1 MAKNSQQSE
10 ETLTYKMAEE
20 ILANTTAIKEASE
33 AKQDHATASEAI
45 QKFVANM
52 ARAMRLLLGRNNNG
66 NFDDTRRAKVKN
78 AFQPFFDSLY
88 DDKLTEADKNEAR
101 NAIAVLR
108 RALRTATDLK
118 AKNAKLWAE
127 DFSIVCNT
135 VGSEAKKAQLT
146 HNKHETAEQK
156 TARIAKE
163 EKEAEAQKAKRTFDA
178 EITFNE
184 AVIFWDLE
192 TLAMIEEQL
201 IAKFEF
207 EEAKKE
213 WELVDGRVVIKKQQ
227 KAS

>member
-1 MAKNSQQSE
+1 MAKNSQQPE

-52 ARAMRLLLGRNNNG
+52 ARAMRLLLGRNTNN

-88 DDKLTEADKNEAR
+88 NDKLTEAQKNEAR

-135 VGSEAKKAQLT
+135 VGSEAKKAQLI
-146 HNKHETAEQK
+146 HNAHETADQK

-163 EKEAEAQKAKRTFDA
+163 EKAKEEEKAKRVFDS

-184 AVIFWDLE
+184 AIIFWNLE
-192 TLAMIEEQL
+192 TLALIEEAL

-207 EEAKKE
+207 EEANKE
-213 WELVDGRVVIKKQQ
+213 WEIVDGKVVLKKQ
-227 KAS
+227 KSAS

>member
-52 ARAMRLLLGRNNNG
+52 ARAMRLLLSKNNNG

-88 DDKLTEADKNEAR
+88 NDKLTEEQKNEAR

-108 RALRTATDLK
+108 RALRTTTDLK

-135 VGSEAKKAQLT
+135 VGSESKKAQLT
-146 HNKHETAEQK
+146 HNKHETTEQK

-163 EKEAEAQKAKRTFDA
+163 EKEAEAQKAKRTFDS

-184 AVIFWDLE
+184 AVLHWNLEDL
-192 TLAMIEEQL
+192 AIIEEAL

-207 EEAKKE
+207 QEANKE
-213 WELVDGRVVIKKQQ
+213 WEIVNGKVVLKKQS
-227 KAS
+227 KAV